1 MSNLQNLPLR
11 DLFTLASLR
20 DQAGKKHLFDDFAQ
34 TGQSQTNDSW
44 IEEKVKDGLDQS
56 LPLNPDQIRE
66 AIKLVKTGEI
76 TDDLKSSLNGALTT
90 VASVP
95 TELLRNPL
103 KIFTSPLNT
112 LTLPTITARNTAKIF
127 VEPNNRTFRLAILA
141 YARMNGINIT
151 ESNVNDI
158 YNVLD
163 NPSSDNLE
171 ELANGGLETIKEE
184 YGLNDLSEALRKFKS
199 LTNQ

>member
-1 MSNLQNLPLR
+1 
-11 DLFTLASLR
+11 
-20 DQAGKKHLFDDFAQ
+20 
-34 TGQSQTNDSW
+34 
-44 IEEKVKDGLDQS
+44 
-56 LPLNPDQIRE
+56 
-66 AIKLVKTGEI
+66 
-76 TDDLKSSLNGALTT
+76 
-90 VASVP
+90 
-95 TELLRNPL
+95 
-103 KIFTSPLNT
+103 
-112 LTLPTITARNTAKIF
+112 
-127 VEPNNRTFRLAILA
+127 
-141 YARMNGINIT
+141 MNGINIT